1 VSNQPRGGRGT
12 APAVGRAT
20 KAERKEQARLERD
33 AIQRK
38 MARKRRT
45 RTLVIGCL
53 IGLIAIGVG
62 AAVFTSMGDEEGPT
76 ASELP
81 GMMTSTAP
89 WSENTA
95 QLAERLEILAL
106 PGLSETILHR
116 HTRLEIFVNGDPV
129 VVPANIGIDPV
140 RQVFSPL
147 HTHRTDGLI
156 HTESD
161 DPNFTTD
168 LGTVFDVWG
177 LRLTADCLGAYCAEG
192 DEQVRVFVDGKQV
205 EGDPRAVPLDDLATI
220 VVTYGSEDELPDP
233 IPDSFTA

>member
-1 VSNQPRGGRGT
+1 
-12 APAVGRAT
+12 
-20 KAERKEQARLERD
+20 
-33 AIQRK
+33 
-38 MARKRRT
+38 
-45 RTLVIGCL
+45 VIGCL

-62 AAVFTSMGDEEGPT
+62 AAVFTSMGDEQGPA

-95 QLAERLEILAL
+95 QLAERLEILDL

-129 VVPANIGIDPV
+129 VVPANIGIDQV

-147 HTHRTDGLI
+147 HTHATDGLI

-177 LRLTADCLGAYCAEG
+177 LRLTADCLGAYCTEG

-205 EGDPRAVPLDDLATI
+205 DGDPRAVPLDDLATI